1 MLNNKHL
8 VKVVSGIL
16 CKTVVYY
23 VGSIEYLLN
32 IHQTLAGSGEINN
45 LFQANN
51 EGRLKE
57 QEPLKREKKASE
69 KSTCLEM
76 PK

>member
-1 MLNNKHL
+1 M
-8 VKVVSGIL
+8 
-16 CKTVVYY
+16 VVYY

-45 LFQANN
+45 LFEANN

-57 QEPLKREKKASE
+57 PEPLKTEKKASE
-69 KSTCLEM
+69 NTTCLEM